1 MERKL
6 GNCIFSSLPLRFFSR
21 REVLEGFLAEKTIRN
36 VVRLYSLLDRI
47 LMGIGIPSMEHA
59 TRILTARRI

>member
-1 MERKL
+1 MEL
-6 GNCIFSSLPLRFFSR
+6 HFQFFAPAVFSR